1 MKLPAI
7 IPAVVFF
14 IGGLTSCN
22 QSPQE
27 NIPVISTEQA
37 TVKESLTERK
47 QIIVDVRTVEE
58 WNEDGHAQC
67 SVNIPLDEIGKHVA
81 ELKAYDDI
89 ILVCRSGNRAE
100 TAKSILQQE
109 GIMHI
114 TNKGSWRN
122 INCSP

>member
-1 MKLPAI
+1 MKPLFILIAL
-7 IPAVVFF
+7 AFF
-14 IGGLTSCN
+14 WGGLMSCH
-22 QSPQE
+22 QSPPE
-27 NIPVISTEQA
+27 NIHVNSTEEA
-37 TVKESLTERK
+37 TVKESPTGKK

-67 SVNIPLDEIGKHVA
+67 TINMPLDEIDKHVA
-81 ELKAYDDI
+81 ELKGYDEVV
-89 ILVCRSGNRAE
+89 LVCRSGNRAE

-109 GIMHI
+109 GITHI